1 MRWPDQAV
9 WLPLALLLLWVPGCS
24 SISGPTSMTGTLGS
38 SLSVQCSYEEQLR
51 EHFKYWCKKPCFWK
65 ILETKQSSKEVRDG
79 RVSIRDYPA
88 NLTFIVTLENLT
100 EDDAGTYR
108 CGIDTSWLGGYLQDP
123 AVHIVVSV
131 IPAGITTTP
140 SSSSPT
146 VPITMGATHS
156 ASSQEE
162 FQQSQGVGLQVLLSL
177 LVLLLLLL
185 GGSLFLAWRIV
196 RKRVKAGENPKPL
209 RTHSQNTL
217 QGELYYANLE
227 LQTRTLQGEPVQPRQ
242 EEVEYSTVLCVE
254 RRGSVLCGSRKR
266 CDPCRMVPLNT
277 FINHSSVKVCGIATA
292 WGALAERLGE
302 GKGPDDRVSL
312 VSETRTLSAHG
323 SRASGT
329 FLWTLG

>member
-1 MRWPDQAV
+1 MWDRYVLVRRIFARPRRPHCGVCDPSNNVRPTRKHHCNPDLNNHSWNHDHAV
-9 WLPLALLLLWVPGCS
+9 LILTHCPHHHGSHPQCKQPRGVPAKPGRGVRSSVPG
-24 SISGPTSMTGTLGS
+24 P
-38 SLSVQCSYEEQLR
+38 LSWR
-51 EHFKYWCKKPCFWK
+51 
-65 ILETKQSSKEVRDG
+65 
-79 RVSIRDYPA
+79 
-88 NLTFIVTLENLT
+88 
-100 EDDAGTYR
+100 
-108 CGIDTSWLGGYLQDP
+108 
-123 AVHIVVSV
+123 
-131 IPAGITTTP
+131 
-140 SSSSPT
+140 
-146 VPITMGATHS
+146 
-156 ASSQEE
+156 
-162 FQQSQGVGLQVLLSL
+162 LQVLLSL

-266 CDPCRMVPLNT
+266 CDPCRMVPLNI

-302 GKGPDDRVSL
+302 GKGPDDRVFL

-323 SRASGT
+323 SRAGGT

>member
-1 MRWPDQAV
+1 V

-51 EHFKYWCKKPCFWK
+51 GHFKYWCKKPCFWK
-65 ILETKQSSKEVRDG
+65 IVETKRSSKEVRDG

-131 IPAGITTTP
+131 IPATTSAPPANITVTQISTITAGITTTP

-162 FQQSQGVGLQVLLSL
+162 FQLQVLLSL

-196 RKRVKAGENPKPL
+196 RKRVKGE
-209 RTHSQNTL
+209 SNTL

-227 LQTRTLQGEPVQPRQ
+227 Q
-242 EEVEYSTVLCVE
+242 EEVEYSTVASLE
-254 RRGSVLCGSRKR
+254 EL
-266 CDPCRMVPLNT
+266 
-277 FINHSSVKVCGIATA
+277 HY
-292 WGALAERLGE
+292 
-302 GKGPDDRVSL
+302 SL
-312 VSETRTLSAHG
+312 VSQDSKANRIPSRRTLEQEPEYSVIKK
-323 SRASGT
+323 T
-329 FLWTLG
+329 

>member
-38 SLSVQCSYEEQLR
+38 SLIVQCSYEEQLR
-51 EHFKYWCKKPCFWK
+51 THFKYWCKKPCFWK
-65 ILETKQSSKEVRDG
+65 TVETKRSSKEVRNG
-79 RVSIRDYPA
+79 RVSIRDHPA

-131 IPAGITTTP
+131 IPATTSAPPANITVTQISTITAGITTTS

-177 LVLLLLLL
+177 LALLLLLL

-196 RKRVKAGENPKPL
+196 HKRVKAGENPKPL

-227 LQTRTLQGEPVQPRQ
+227 LQARTLQGEPTQPRQ
-242 EEVEYSTVLCVE
+242 EEVEYSTVVGWSGEQITAHQGLTAGAHHQMRHRKTHPKVLHFLYKLEDQMSDDILCCLWL
-254 RRGSVLCGSRKR
+254 LC
-266 CDPCRMVPLNT
+266 L
-277 FINHSSVKVCGIATA
+277 
-292 WGALAERLGE
+292 
-302 GKGPDDRVSL
+302 KG
-312 VSETRTLSAHG
+312 
-323 SRASGT
+323 
-329 FLWTLG
+329 

>member
-38 SLSVQCSYEEQLR
+38 SLIVQCSYEEQLR
-51 EHFKYWCKKPCFWK
+51 THFKYWCKKPCFWK
-65 ILETKQSSKEVRDG
+65 TVETKQSSKEVRNG
-79 RVSIRDYPA
+79 RVSIRDHPA

-131 IPAGITTTP
+131 IPAGITTTS

-177 LVLLLLLL
+177 LALLLLLL

-196 RKRVKAGENPKPL
+196 HKRVKAGENPKPL

-227 LQTRTLQGEPVQPRQ
+227 LQARTLQGEPTQPRQ
-242 EEVEYSTVLCVE
+242 EEVEYSTVVDWSGEQITAHQGLTAGAHHQMRHRKTHPKVLHFLYKLEGQMSDDILCCLWL
-254 RRGSVLCGSRKR
+254 LC
-266 CDPCRMVPLNT
+266 L
-277 FINHSSVKVCGIATA
+277 
-292 WGALAERLGE
+292 
-302 GKGPDDRVSL
+302 KG
-312 VSETRTLSAHG
+312 
-323 SRASGT
+323 
-329 FLWTLG
+329 